1 MLQVR
6 LPSLLPC
13 RREGNFLF
21 NIKTDKT
28 MPSDK
33 PFSLRF
39 FGIIAFFTL
48 LVACTPKEEKA
59 LRYVQEGKALM
70 EQGNADKARVQF
82 KNALQLNPKLAEAY
96 YNMGLLDEKS
106 QNWKGVFGNMS
117 DAVRLDPKIVDAHL
131 KLGQLYLAGRQYDK
145 ASQEVALVKQL
156 KPDLVGGFALE
167 GAILF
172 SQGKKAEGIGQVTLG
187 LEKDPTNLDATMLL
201 ASLYLTNS
209 QYAEALS
216 VLKKGIES
224 HPQDIG
230 LQLQKI
236 RVEVDSK
243 DYDAA
248 VNDYQTLI
256 ANNPDKKELNFG
268 LVALLSKIGRQEQAE
283 GVLRGL
289 VEKYPAELT
298 AKLALIEF
306 LAKRDE
312 AEAVKALIK
321 FAAENPKEIA
331 LQTRLVGYYVSKKQ
345 YTDAQTVLNHII
357 DLDKLGKDGM
367 AARVELAKIAV
378 LQNDIK
384 LAESMVDKI
393 LADDGKNTQALM
405 MRAAMRLDR
414 HETDGAIS
422 DLQIVVS
429 GNPKLDEALV
439 MLARAYQQNGVPDV
453 AQNNYRK
460 ALEINPGNRVAAL
473 AVAGKMINGKEYD
486 RAEEVLTAAHKASPN
501 DIAVMQMLVQA
512 RILKKDWNGAQA
524 LAAELGQQP
533 NGSAAGH
540 FISGVI
546 LASQGNYDEAIKKFQ
561 QVLVEKPDFADAL
574 RELAKAYVVAGKQ
587 VQLVAFLKSFI
598 EKNPTQDVAYETL
611 ASIYGSEKKWDD
623 AVKVLQTALRV
634 NPKLAAAYQ
643 TLARVYLAQKK
654 TKEAVEVYQKGL
666 AALPDNIP
674 LMVDLAQSY
683 ERVKDVDA
691 AIDGYRKILQKAP
704 KYDLAVNNLAAL
716 LADYRTDK
724 ESLQEAVKLVEH
736 FGTSTN
742 PNLLDTYAWVI
753 LKSGDNNKALP
764 IMKRVVADAPEV
776 AVFRY
781 HLAMAYHLAS
791 DNVSAKTQLERALS
805 LAEKQG
811 DFTGADQ
818 ARELAKELSAK
829 TAAKAKSP

>member
-1 MLQVR
+1 ML
-6 LPSLLPC
+6 
-13 RREGNFLF
+13 
-21 NIKTDKT
+21 
-28 MPSDK
+28 SDK

-48 LVACTPKEEKA
+48 LAACTPKEEKA
-59 LRYVQEGKALM
+59 LSYVQEGKALM

-82 KNALQLNPKLAEAY
+82 KNALQINPRLAEAY

-106 QNWKGVFGNMS
+106 QNWKGAFGNMS
-117 DAVRLDPKIVDAHL
+117 EAVRLDPNLVDAHL
-131 KLGQLYLAGRQYDK
+131 KLGQLYLGAHQFDK
-145 ASQEVALVKQL
+145 ASQEVAMVKQI
-156 KPDLVGGFALE
+156 KPELVGAFTLG

-172 SQGKKAEGIGQVTLG
+172 TQGKKAEGIEQVTLG
-187 LEKDPTNLDATMLL
+187 LEKDPTNLDAMMLL

-236 RVEVDSK
+236 RVEAESK

-248 VNDYQTLI
+248 VNDYQALI
-256 ANNPDKKELNFG
+256 AKNPDKKDLNFG

-283 GVLRGL
+283 GMLKGL
-289 VEKYPAELT
+289 VEKYPTELNV
-298 AKLALIEF
+298 KLALIE
-306 LAKRDE
+306 LLGKRDE
-312 AEAVKALIK
+312 AEALKALIK
-321 FAAENPKEIA
+321 FAKENPKEIP
-331 LQTRLVGYYVSKKQ
+331 LQTRLVAYYVSKKQ
-345 YTDAQTVLNHII
+345 YTEAQAVLNHII
-357 DLDKLGKDGM
+357 DLDKLGKDGL

-384 LAESMVDKI
+384 LAESIVDKI
-393 LADDGKNTQALM
+393 LADDGVNTQALM

-429 GNPKLDEALV
+429 GNPQLDEALV
-439 MLARAYQQNGVPDV
+439 MLARAYQQNGIPDV

-460 ALEINPGNRVAAL
+460 ALDVNPSNRMAAL

-486 RAEEVLTAAHKASPN
+486 RAAEVLTIAHKANPN
-501 DIAVMQMLVQA
+501 DIPVLQMLVQA
-512 RILKKDWNGAQA
+512 KILKKDWNGAQV
-524 LAAELGQQP
+524 LAVELGQQP
-533 NGSAAGH
+533 NGSAAGN
-540 FISGVI
+540 FVSGEIS
-546 LASQGNYDEAIKKFQ
+546 ASQGNFDEAIKKFQ
-561 QVLVEKPDFADAL
+561 QSLVEKPDFADAV

-611 ASIYGSEKKWDD
+611 ASLYGSEKKWDD
-623 AVKVLQTALRV
+623 SVKVLQTALRV
-634 NPKLAAAYQ
+634 NPKSAAAYQ
-643 TLARVYLAQKK
+643 TMARVYLAQKK
-654 TKEAVEVYQKGL
+654 PNEAVEVYRKGL

-691 AIDGYRKILQKAP
+691 AIDWYRKILQKAP
-704 KYDLAVNNLAAL
+704 KYDLAVNNLASL

-724 ESLQEAVKLVEH
+724 ESLKEAVKLVEH
-736 FGTSTN
+736 YGTSTN

-753 LKSGDNNKALP
+753 LKSGDNNKALT

-781 HLAMAYHLAS
+781 HLATAYHLAS
-791 DNVSAKTQLERALS
+791 DNVAAKTNLDHALS

-818 ARELAKELSAK
+818 ARKLEKELSAT
-829 TAAKAKSP
+829 TAAKVKTP

>member
-1 MLQVR
+1 ML
-6 LPSLLPC
+6 
-13 RREGNFLF
+13 
-21 NIKTDKT
+21 
-28 MPSDK
+28 SDK

-48 LVACTPKEEKA
+48 LAACTQKEEKA

-70 EQGNADKARVQF
+70 EQGNVDKARVQF
-82 KNALQLNPKLAEAY
+82 KNALQINPRLAEAY

-106 QNWKGVFGNMS
+106 QNWKGAFGNMS
-117 DAVRLDPKIVDAHL
+117 EAVRLDPNLVDAHL
-131 KLGQLYLAGRQYDK
+131 KLGQLYLGAHQFDK
-145 ASQEVALVKQL
+145 ASQEVAMVKQI
-156 KPDLVGGFALE
+156 KPELVGAFTLG

-172 SQGKKAEGIGQVTLG
+172 TQGKKAEGIEQVTLG
-187 LEKDPTNLDATMLL
+187 LERDPTNLDATMLL
-201 ASLYLTNS
+201 ASLYLTNG

-236 RVEVDSK
+236 RVEAESK

-248 VNDYQTLI
+248 VNDYQALI
-256 ANNPDKKELNFG
+256 VNNPDKKELNFG

-289 VEKYPAELT
+289 VEKYPAELN

-306 LAKRDE
+306 LGKRDE
-312 AEAVKALIK
+312 AEALKTLIK
-321 FAAENPKEIA
+321 FAGENPKEIP
-331 LQTRLVGYYVSKKQ
+331 LQTRLVAYYVSKRQ
-345 YTDAQTVLNHII
+345 YTDAQAVLNHII
-357 DLDKLGKDGM
+357 DMDKLGKDGL

-393 LADDGKNTQALM
+393 LADDGVNTQALM

-429 GNPKLDEALV
+429 GNPQLDEALV
-439 MLARAYQQNGVPDV
+439 MLARAYQQNGIPDV

-460 ALEINPGNRVAAL
+460 ALDVNPGNRMAAL

-486 RAEEVLTAAHKASPN
+486 RAAEVLTIAHKANPN
-501 DIAVMQMLVQA
+501 DIAVLQMLVQA
-512 RILKKDWNGAQA
+512 KILKKDWNGAQV
-524 LAAELGQQP
+524 LAVELGQQP
-533 NGSAAGH
+533 NGSAAGN
-540 FISGVI
+540 FISGEI
-546 LASQGNYDEAIKKFQ
+546 SASQGNFDEAIKKFQ
-561 QVLVEKPDFADAL
+561 QSLVEKPDFADAV

-611 ASIYGSEKKWDD
+611 ASLYGSEKKWDD
-623 AVKVLQTALRV
+623 SVKVLQTALRV
-634 NPKLAAAYQ
+634 NPKSAAAYQ
-643 TLARVYLAQKK
+643 TMARVYLAQKK
-654 TKEAVEVYQKGL
+654 TKEAVEVYRKGL

-691 AIDGYRKILQKAP
+691 AIDWYRKILQKAP
-704 KYDLAVNNLAAL
+704 KYDLAVNNLASL

-724 ESLQEAVKLVEH
+724 ESLKESVKLVEH
-736 FGTSTN
+736 YGTSTN

-753 LKSGDNNKALP
+753 LKSGDNNKALT

-781 HLAMAYHLAS
+781 HLATAYHLAS
-791 DNVSAKTQLERALS
+791 DNVAAKTQLERALS

>member
-1 MLQVR
+1 ML
-6 LPSLLPC
+6 
-13 RREGNFLF
+13 
-21 NIKTDKT
+21 
-28 MPSDK
+28 SDK

-39 FGIIAFFTL
+39 CGIIAFFTML
-48 LVACTPKEEKA
+48 AACAPKEEKA
-59 LRYVQEGKALM
+59 LSYVQEGKALM

-82 KNALQLNPKLAEAY
+82 KNALQINPRLAEAY

-106 QNWKGVFGNMS
+106 QNWKGAFGNMS
-117 DAVRLDPKIVDAHL
+117 EAVRLDPNLVDAHL
-131 KLGQLYLAGRQYDK
+131 KLGQLYLGAHQFDK
-145 ASQEVALVKQL
+145 ASQEVAIVKQI
-156 KPDLVGGFALE
+156 KPELVGAFTLG

-172 SQGKKAEGIGQVTLG
+172 TQGKKAEGIEQVKLG
-187 LEKDPTNLDATMLL
+187 LEKDPTNLDAMMLL

-216 VLKKGIES
+216 ILKKGIES

-236 RVEVDSK
+236 RVEAESK

-248 VNDYQTLI
+248 VNDYQVLI
-256 ANNPDKKELNFG
+256 VNNPDKKELSFG

-283 GVLRGL
+283 GVLQGL
-289 VEKYPAELT
+289 VEKYPAELN

-306 LAKRDE
+306 LGKRDE
-312 AEAVKALIK
+312 AEALKTLIK
-321 FAAENPKEIA
+321 FARENPKEVR
-331 LQTRLVGYYVSKKQ
+331 LQTRLVAYYVSKKQ
-345 YTDAQTVLNHII
+345 YTDAQAVLNHII
-357 DLDKLGKDGM
+357 DLDKLGKEGL

-393 LADDGKNTQALM
+393 LADDGVNTQALM
-405 MRAAMRLDR
+405 MRAAIRLDR

-429 GNPKLDEALV
+429 GNPQLDEALV
-439 MLARAYQQNGVPDV
+439 MLARAYQQNGIPDV

-460 ALEINPGNRVAAL
+460 ALDVNPSNRMAAL

-486 RAEEVLTAAHKASPN
+486 RAAEVLMIAHKANPN
-501 DIAVMQMLVQA
+501 DIAVLQMLVQA
-512 RILKKDWNGAQA
+512 KILKKDWNGAQV
-524 LAAELGQQP
+524 LAVELGQQP
-533 NGSAAGH
+533 NGSAAGN
-540 FISGVI
+540 FVSGEIS
-546 LASQGNYDEAIKKFQ
+546 ASQGNFDEAIKKFQ
-561 QVLVEKPDFADAL
+561 QSLVEKPDFADAV
-574 RELAKAYVVAGKQ
+574 RELAKAYMVAGKQ

-611 ASIYGSEKKWDD
+611 ASLYGSEKKWDD
-623 AVKVLQTALRV
+623 SVKVLQTALRV
-634 NPKLAAAYQ
+634 NPKSAAAYQ
-643 TLARVYLAQKK
+643 TMARVYLAQKK
-654 TKEAVEVYQKGL
+654 TNEAVEVYRKGL

-691 AIDGYRKILQKAP
+691 AIDWYRKILQKAP
-704 KYDLAVNNLAAL
+704 KYDLAVNNLASL

-724 ESLQEAVKLVEH
+724 ESLKEAVKLVEH
-736 FGTSTN
+736 YGTSTN

-753 LKSGDNNKALP
+753 LKSGDNNKALT

-781 HLAMAYHLAS
+781 HLATAYHLAS
-791 DNVSAKTQLERALS
+791 DNVAAKTNMDHALS

-811 DFTGADQ
+811 DFTGVDQ
-818 ARELAKELSAK
+818 ARELEKELSAT
-829 TAAKAKSP
+829 TAKPKSP

>member
-1 MLQVR
+1 ML
-6 LPSLLPC
+6 
-13 RREGNFLF
+13 
-21 NIKTDKT
+21 
-28 MPSDK
+28 SDK
-33 PFSLRF
+33 PYSLRLFVGVALFSLL
-39 FGIIAFFTL
+39 A
-48 LVACTPKEEKA
+48 ACTPKEEKA
-59 LRYVQEGKALM
+59 LKYVQEGKSLM
-70 EQGNADKARVQF
+70 EKGQADKARVQF
-82 KNALQLNPKLAEAY
+82 RNALQLNPRLADAY
-96 YNMGLLDEKS
+96 YNIGLLDEKS

-131 KLGQLYLAGRQYDK
+131 KLGQLYLAGHQYDK

-172 SQGKKAEGIGQVTLG
+172 SQGKKAEGIEQVKRA
-187 LEKDPTNLDATMLL
+187 LEKEPTNPEATMLL

-209 QYAEALS
+209 QYADALS

-224 HPQDIG
+224 NPQDISF
-230 LQLQKI
+230 QLQKI
-236 RVEVDSK
+236 RVEAESK

-248 VNDYQTLI
+248 VKDYETLI
-256 ANNPDKKELNFG
+256 ANNPGKKELNYG

-283 GVLRGL
+283 GILRGL
-289 VEKYPAELT
+289 VDQFPAELN

-321 FAAENPKEIA
+321 FAGENPKVIP
-331 LQTRLVGYYVSKKQ
+331 LQIRLAAYYVSKKQ
-345 YTDAQTVLNHII
+345 YSDAQTVLNHII

-367 AARVELAKIAV
+367 GARVELAKIAV

-384 LAESMVDKI
+384 LAESIVDKI

-429 GNPKLDEALV
+429 GNPQLDEALV

-486 RAEEVLTAAHKASPN
+486 RAEEVLAAAHKASPN
-501 DIAVMQMLVQA
+501 DIAIMQMLVQA
-512 RILKKDWNGAQA
+512 RILKKDWKGAQA
-524 LAAELGQQP
+524 LATELGQQP
-533 NGSAAGH
+533 NGAAADH
-540 FISGVI
+540 FISGEI

-561 QVLVEKPDFADAL
+561 QALLAKPDFAEAIQDM
-574 RELAKAYVVAGKQ
+574 AKAYAMAGKQ
-587 VQLVAFLKSFI
+587 AQLVAFLKPYI
-598 EKNPTQDVAYETL
+598 EKNPTVDVAYDTL
-611 ASIYGSEKKWDD
+611 ASYYGSEKKWDD
-623 AVKVLQTALRV
+623 AIKVLQTALRV
-634 NPKLAAAYQ
+634 NPKSVTAYQ
-643 TLARVYLAQKK
+643 TLARVYLAQ
-654 TKEAVEVYQKGL
+654 TKVHEAVEVYHKGL
-666 AALPDNIP
+666 AELPDSIP
-674 LMVDLAQSY
+674 LMTDLAQNY
-683 ERVKDVDA
+683 ERMKDADA
-691 AIDGYRKILQKAP
+691 AIDTYRKILQKAP
-704 KYDLAVNNLAAL
+704 KYDLAANNLASL

-724 ESLQEAVKLVEH
+724 ESLQEAVKLVANY
-736 FGTSTN
+736 GVSSN
-742 PNLLDTYAWVI
+742 PNILDTYAWVT

-811 DFTGADQ
+811 DFTGVDH
-818 ARELAKELSAK
+818 ARELAKEL
-829 TAAKAKSP
+829 TATTDAKAKAP

>member
-1 MLQVR
+1 
-6 LPSLLPC
+6 
-13 RREGNFLF
+13 
-21 NIKTDKT
+21 
-28 MPSDK
+28 
-33 PFSLRF
+33 
-39 FGIIAFFTL
+39 
-48 LVACTPKEEKA
+48 
-59 LRYVQEGKALM
+59 
-70 EQGNADKARVQF
+70 
-82 KNALQLNPKLAEAY
+82 
-96 YNMGLLDEKS
+96 
-106 QNWKGVFGNMS
+106 MS
-117 DAVRLDPKIVDAHL
+117 EAVRLDPNLVDAHL
-131 KLGQLYLAGRQYDK
+131 KLGQLYLGAHQFDK
-145 ASQEVALVKQL
+145 ASQEVAMVKQI
-156 KPDLVGGFALE
+156 KPELVGAFTLG

-172 SQGKKAEGIGQVTLG
+172 TQGKKAEGIEQVTLG
-187 LEKDPTNLDATMLL
+187 LERDPTNLDATMLL
-201 ASLYLTNS
+201 ASLYLTNG

-236 RVEVDSK
+236 RVEAESK

-248 VNDYQTLI
+248 VNDYQALI
-256 ANNPDKKELNFG
+256 VNNPDKKELNFG

-289 VEKYPAELT
+289 VEKYPAELN

-306 LAKRDE
+306 LGKRDE
-312 AEAVKALIK
+312 AEALKTLIK
-321 FAAENPKEIA
+321 FAGENPKEIP
-331 LQTRLVGYYVSKKQ
+331 LQTRLVAYYVSKRQ
-345 YTDAQTVLNHII
+345 YTDAQAVLNHII
-357 DLDKLGKDGM
+357 DMDKLGKDGL

-393 LADDGKNTQALM
+393 LADDGVNTQALM

-429 GNPKLDEALV
+429 GNPQLDEALV
-439 MLARAYQQNGVPDV
+439 MLARAYQQNGIPDV

-460 ALEINPGNRVAAL
+460 ALDVNPGNRMAAL

-486 RAEEVLTAAHKASPN
+486 RAAEVLTIAHKANPN
-501 DIAVMQMLVQA
+501 DIAVLQMLVQA
-512 RILKKDWNGAQA
+512 KILKKDWNGAQV
-524 LAAELGQQP
+524 LAVELGQQP
-533 NGSAAGH
+533 NGSAAGN
-540 FISGVI
+540 FISGEI
-546 LASQGNYDEAIKKFQ
+546 SASQGNFDEAIKKFQ
-561 QVLVEKPDFADAL
+561 QSLVEKPDFADAV

-611 ASIYGSEKKWDD
+611 ASLYGSEKKWDD
-623 AVKVLQTALRV
+623 SVKVLQTALRV
-634 NPKLAAAYQ
+634 NPKSAAAYQ
-643 TLARVYLAQKK
+643 TMARVYLAQKK
-654 TKEAVEVYQKGL
+654 TKEAVEVYRKGL

-691 AIDGYRKILQKAP
+691 AIDWYRKILQKAP
-704 KYDLAVNNLAAL
+704 KYDLAVNNLASL

-724 ESLQEAVKLVEH
+724 ESLKESVKLVEH
-736 FGTSTN
+736 YGTSTN

-753 LKSGDNNKALP
+753 LKSGDNNKALT

-781 HLAMAYHLAS
+781 HLATAYHLAS
-791 DNVSAKTQLERALS
+791 DNVAAKTNLDHALS

-811 DFTGADQ
+811 DFTGVDQ
-818 ARELAKELSAK
+818 ARELEKELSAT
-829 TAAKAKSP
+829 TAKPKSP

>member
-1 MLQVR
+1 ML
-6 LPSLLPC
+6 
-13 RREGNFLF
+13 
-21 NIKTDKT
+21 
-28 MPSDK
+28 SDK

-48 LVACTPKEEKA
+48 LAACTQKEEKA

-70 EQGNADKARVQF
+70 EQGNVDKARVQF
-82 KNALQLNPKLAEAY
+82 KNALQINPRLAEAY

-106 QNWKGVFGNMS
+106 QNWKGAFGNMS
-117 DAVRLDPKIVDAHL
+117 EAVRLDPNLVDAHL
-131 KLGQLYLAGRQYDK
+131 KLGQLYLGAHQFDK
-145 ASQEVALVKQL
+145 ASQEVAMVKQI
-156 KPDLVGGFALE
+156 KPELVGAFTLG

-172 SQGKKAEGIGQVTLG
+172 TQGKKAEGIEQVTLG
-187 LEKDPTNLDATMLL
+187 LERDPTNLDATMLL
-201 ASLYLTNS
+201 ASLYLTNG

-236 RVEVDSK
+236 RVEAESK

-248 VNDYQTLI
+248 VNDYQALI
-256 ANNPDKKELNFG
+256 VNNPDKKELNFG

-289 VEKYPAELT
+289 VEKYPAELN

-306 LAKRDE
+306 LGKRDE
-312 AEAVKALIK
+312 AEALKTLIK
-321 FAAENPKEIA
+321 FAGENPKEIP
-331 LQTRLVGYYVSKKQ
+331 LQTRLVAYYVSKRQ
-345 YTDAQTVLNHII
+345 YTDAQAVLNHII
-357 DLDKLGKDGM
+357 DMDKLGKDGL

-393 LADDGKNTQALM
+393 LADDGVNTQALM

-429 GNPKLDEALV
+429 GNPQLDEALV
-439 MLARAYQQNGVPDV
+439 MLARAYQQNGIPDV

-460 ALEINPGNRVAAL
+460 ALDVNPGNRMAAL

-486 RAEEVLTAAHKASPN
+486 RAAEVLTIAHKANPN
-501 DIAVMQMLVQA
+501 DIAVLQMLVQA
-512 RILKKDWNGAQA
+512 KILKKDWNGAQV
-524 LAAELGQQP
+524 LAVELGQQP
-533 NGSAAGH
+533 NGSAAGN
-540 FISGVI
+540 FISGEI
-546 LASQGNYDEAIKKFQ
+546 SASQGNFDEAIKKFQ
-561 QVLVEKPDFADAL
+561 QSLVEKPDFADAV

-611 ASIYGSEKKWDD
+611 ASLYGSEKKWDD
-623 AVKVLQTALRV
+623 SVKVLQTALRV
-634 NPKLAAAYQ
+634 NPKSAAAYQ
-643 TLARVYLAQKK
+643 TMARVYLAQKK
-654 TKEAVEVYQKGL
+654 TKEAVEVYRKGL

-691 AIDGYRKILQKAP
+691 AIDWYRKILQKAP
-704 KYDLAVNNLAAL
+704 KYDLAVNNLASL

-724 ESLQEAVKLVEH
+724 ESLKESVKLVEH
-736 FGTSTN
+736 YGTSTN

-753 LKSGDNNKALP
+753 LKSGDNNKALT

-781 HLAMAYHLAS
+781 HLATAYHLAS
-791 DNVSAKTQLERALS
+791 DNVAAKTNLDHALS
-805 LAEKQG
+805 LAEKLG
-811 DFTGADQ
+811 DFTGVDQ
-818 ARELAKELSAK
+818 ARELEKELSAT
-829 TAAKAKSP
+829 TAKPQSP